1 MNQYVVNETDL
12 MHNLRLLRNRT
23 SLEIIG
29 VIKGNGY
36 GFGLEYMAGF
46 LTANGIRTLA
56 VTELD
61 DVR

>member
-12 MHNLRLLRNRT
+12 MHNLRLLCSRT

-36 GFGLEYMAGF
+36 GFGLEYIC
-46 LTANGIRTLA
+46 LLYTSRC
-56 VTELD
+56 V
-61 DVR
+61 